1 MCAKGAEQMRI
12 LIVEDE
18 YLVAADMSDI
28 LTAEGHT
35 IVGLAASAD
44 RVIDILSDGAICDL
58 AILDANLAGS
68 SVSPVATALERRS
81 IPFVVVSGYSQWE
94 LILPLRKAPF
104 VPKPIRRET
113 LLAAVASLDRKLNQ
127 QTA

>member
-1 MCAKGAEQMRI
+1 MSAKGAERMRI

-18 YLVAADMSDI
+18 YLVAAEISDI

-35 IVGLAASAD
+35 TVGLAASAD
-44 RVIDILSDGAICDL
+44 QVISILSNGSICDL

-81 IPFVVVSGYSQWE
+81 IPFIVVSGYSQWE
-94 LILPLRKAPF
+94 LLLPLRKAPF
-104 VPKPIRRET
+104 VPKPVRRET
-113 LLAAVASLDRKLNQ
+113 LLAAVTSFDRKLSEQ
-127 QTA
+127 IA

>member
-1 MCAKGAEQMRI
+1 MRI

-18 YLVAADMSDI
+18 YLVAAEISDI

-35 IVGLAASAD
+35 IVGQAASAD
-44 RVIDILSDGAICDL
+44 EVIGILSTGTICDL

-81 IPFVVVSGYSQWE
+81 IPFIVVSGYSQWE
-94 LILPLRKAPF
+94 LLLPLRAAPF
-104 VPKPIRRET
+104 VPKPVRRAT
-113 LLAAVASLDRKLNQ
+113 LLAAVASFDRKLSQ
-127 QTA
+127 ETA

>member
-1 MCAKGAEQMRI
+1 MRI

-18 YLVAADMSDI
+18 YLVAAEISDI

-35 IVGLAASAD
+35 IVGAATSAD
-44 RVIDILSDGAICDL
+44 EVIRILSDGLICDL

-68 SVSPVATALERRS
+68 SVSPIATALDRRL

-94 LILPLRKAPF
+94 LLSPLRKAPF
-104 VPKPIRRET
+104 VPKPVRPES
-113 LLAAVASLDRKLNQ
+113 LLAAVASFDPKLSQ
-127 QTA
+127 KTA

>member
-1 MCAKGAEQMRI
+1 MCAKGAERMRI

-18 YLVAADMSDI
+18 YLVAAELSDI

-44 RVIDILSDGAICDL
+44 EVNGILSNGSICDL

-68 SVSPVATALERRS
+68 SISPVATALERRS
-81 IPFVVVSGYSQWE
+81 IPFIVVSGYSQWE
-94 LILPLRKAPF
+94 LLLPLRKAPF
-104 VPKPIRRET
+104 VPKPVRRET
-113 LLAAVASLDRKLNQ
+113 LLAAVASFDRKFSPQ
-127 QTA
+127 IA

>member
-1 MCAKGAEQMRI
+1 MRI

-18 YLVAADMSDI
+18 YLVAAELSDI

-44 RVIDILSDGAICDL
+44 EVIGILSNGSICDL

-68 SVSPVATALERRS
+68 SISPVATALERRS
-81 IPFVVVSGYSQWE
+81 IPFIVVSGYSQWE
-94 LILPLRKAPF
+94 LLLLLPLRKAPF
-104 VPKPIRRET
+104 VPKPVRREA
-113 LLAAVASLDRKLNQ
+113 LLTAVASFDRKFSPQ
-127 QTA
+127 IA

>member
-18 YLVAADMSDI
+18 YLVATEISDI
-28 LTAEGHT
+28 LTADGHT
-35 IVGLAASAD
+35 IVGQAASAD
-44 RVIDILSDGAICDL
+44 EVIGILSNGSICDL

-94 LILPLRKAPF
+94 LLLPLRKAPF
-104 VPKPIRRET
+104 VPKPVRRAT
-113 LLAAVASLDRKLNQ
+113 LLAAVANFDQKLSEQ
-127 QTA
+127 IA

>member
-1 MCAKGAEQMRI
+1 MRI

-18 YLVAADMSDI
+18 YLVAAEISDI

-44 RVIDILSDGAICDL
+44 EVIGILSNGSICDL

-68 SVSPVATALERRS
+68 SISPVATALERRS
-81 IPFVVVSGYSQWE
+81 IPFIVVSGYSQWE
-94 LILPLRKAPF
+94 LLLPLRKAPF
-104 VPKPIRRET
+104 VPKPVRRET
-113 LLAAVASLDRKLNQ
+113 LLAAVASFDRKLSQ
-127 QTA
+127 QIA

>member
-1 MCAKGAEQMRI
+1 MRI

-18 YLVAADMSDI
+18 YLVAAQISDL
-28 LTAEGHT
+28 LTTEGHT

-44 RVIDILSDGAICDL
+44 EVISILSHGSICDL

-81 IPFVVVSGYSQWE
+81 IPFIVVSGYSQWE
-94 LILPLRKAPF
+94 LLLPLRKAPF
-104 VPKPIRRET
+104 VPKPVRRDT
-113 LLAAVASLDRKLNQ
+113 LLAAVASFDRNLSPQ
-127 QTA
+127 IA

>member
-1 MCAKGAEQMRI
+1 MCAKGAERMRI

-18 YLVAADMSDI
+18 YLVATEISDI

-35 IVGLAASAD
+35 IVGQAASAD
-44 RVIDILSDGAICDL
+44 EVIGILSNGSICDL

-81 IPFVVVSGYSQWE
+81 IPFIVVSGYSQWE
-94 LILPLRKAPF
+94 LLLPLRKAPF
-104 VPKPIRRET
+104 VPKPVRRET
-113 LLAAVASLDRKLNQ
+113 LLAAVASFDRKLSEQ
-127 QTA
+127 IA